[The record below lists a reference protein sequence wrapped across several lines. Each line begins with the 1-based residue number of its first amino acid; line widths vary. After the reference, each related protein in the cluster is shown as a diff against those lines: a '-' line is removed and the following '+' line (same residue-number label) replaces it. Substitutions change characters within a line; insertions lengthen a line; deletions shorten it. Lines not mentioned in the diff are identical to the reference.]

1 VPLVGFLQSRP
12 VDHPFVVVPA
22 LMGGTSQFFVS
33 HTLLGPEETAE
44 PVLFREAGR
53 CLLQSRIAQRSH
65 TGSPHD
71 AGVVWCVSGCWVVSR
86 WVFEI

>member
-1 VPLVGFLQSRP
+1 MPLVESSQSCP

-53 CLLQSRIAQRSH
+53 CLLQSRIIQRSY
-65 TGSPHD
+65 TGPCHR
-71 AGVVWCVSGCWVVSR
+71 GCLVRISGWVVSR